1 MVSFSIKSILILRS
15 LAWSSVNRGF
25 WGRSGYPHDTLP
37 SLSTMR
43 YDKVL
48 ENLVFLAIFR
58 KFLFFLFFGKIKQF
72 FEIPVGRVM
81 IKSRGEI
88 AKSMTVAVGR
98 SRF

>member
-1 MVSFSIKSILILRS
+1 MFRLDYSVFDDSMVSFSIKSIPILRS
-15 LAWSSVNRGF
+15 LAWSSVNCGL

-58 KFLFFLFFGKIKQF
+58 KFLLFLFLF
-72 FEIPVGRVM
+72 
-81 IKSRGEI
+81 S
-88 AKSMTVAVGR
+88 AK
-98 SRF
+98 

>member
-1 MVSFSIKSILILRS
+1 MVSFSIKSIPILRS
-15 LAWSSVNRGF
+15 LVWSSVNRGL

-58 KFLFFLFFGKIKQF
+58 KFL
-72 FEIPVGRVM
+72 
-81 IKSRGEI
+81 
-88 AKSMTVAVGR
+88 
-98 SRF
+98 